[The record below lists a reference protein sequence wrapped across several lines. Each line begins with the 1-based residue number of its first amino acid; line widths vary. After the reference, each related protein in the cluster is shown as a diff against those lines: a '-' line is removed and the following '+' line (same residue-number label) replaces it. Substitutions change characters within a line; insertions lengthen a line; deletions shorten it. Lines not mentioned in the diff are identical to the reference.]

1 MRRYCNEQSKSENV
15 RPQLAKL
22 PPSLGDS
29 RRKAC
34 ARTHMPHRPMTLTGR
49 TGLGLRL
56 AYCLGLH
63 ACCAAPALGTLGHM
77 LKRLSLHTAAAL
89 RTSMA
94 PSMRKPGGE
103 LRIPFIKCQAPP
115 PTAPM
120 PKAPPMSS
128 MMRSGHGSRWC
139 STCPDCC
146 WAILLLL
153 P

>member
-1 MRRYCNEQSKSENV
+1 MLQR
-15 RPQLAKL
+15 L
-22 PPSLGDS
+22 P
-29 RRKAC
+29 
-34 ARTHMPHRPMTLTGR
+34 
-49 TGLGLRL
+49 
-56 AYCLGLH
+56 
-63 ACCAAPALGTLGHM
+63 
-77 LKRLSLHTAAAL
+77 LHTAAAF

-153 P
+153 LDRDRAVATSLDRPRNKGLQDHDVGSETQRNAASGLKGEAPHHSYPHNCVRQKPFLHIQASRRPETAKELR